1 MQWSALVC
9 CVLCCLAVAD
19 VAVAREKRARTQ
31 WIAAVRLPQHLEFCG
46 EPVPLELPEVR
57 EGIERELYV
66 LLQQPGQIVLYQ
78 KRAGR
83 YFALF
88 EEALRRAG
96 MPLDLKYVAI
106 AESALL
112 PTVQSP
118 KQAVGLWQFIPE
130 TARAMGLR
138 VDEFVDERRHP
149 ERSTAAAIRYL
160 QQGYQLFRNWTLAV
174 AGYNMGHENLQM
186 QLQAQGVSSFYDAF
200 LNEETTRYIYRII
213 AIKHVME
220 HARRYGLEIPR
231 SERYS
236 APAVRHVRWEGA
248 IPDLVEWARLQGA
261 RYKDVRLLNPWI
273 LKPQL
278 PEPPSG
284 QAYEIAVP
292 KQ

>member
-1 MQWSALVC
+1 MLWL
-9 CVLCCLAVAD
+9 
-19 VAVAREKRARTQ
+19 VAVPFFSIACAGMSTVDHAPTAGPLWVVRAR
-31 WIAAVRLPQHLEFCG
+31 LPERLEFCG

-57 EGIERELYV
+57 EGIERELYI
-66 LLQQPGQIVLYQ
+66 LLQQPGQLVLYQ

-83 YFALF
+83 YFTVF

-149 ERSTAAAIRYL
+149 ERSTAAAVAYL
-160 QQGYQLFRNWTLAV
+160 QRGYQLFGSWTLAV
-174 AGYNMGHENLQM
+174 AGYNMGHENLQA
-186 QLQAQGVSSFYDAF
+186 QLQAQGVRSFYDAF

-213 AIKHVME
+213 AIKYVLE
-220 HARRYGLEIPR
+220 HAADYGVDVPP
-231 SERYS
+231 SEHYTV
-236 APAVRHVRWEGA
+236 PPVRIVQWAEA
-248 IPDLVEWARLQGA
+248 IPDLVAWARQQGV

-273 LKPQL
+273 LQPRL
-278 PEPPSG
+278 PAPPPG
-284 QAYEIAVP
+284 TVYEIAVP
-292 KQ
+292 R